1 MNSCC
6 YLLLRVLPDEP
17 EDVES
22 VFLFILDNISRTY
35 IEVAFAILLYY
46 VEHNKM
52 VNTLREKLCRRHEN
66 VQSSDIS
73 RIFRRSLDSFWG

>member
-17 EDVES
+17 EDVEQS
-22 VFLFILDNISRTY
+22 SYLFLT
-35 IEVAFAILLYY
+35 FAILLYY

-52 VNTLREKLCRRHEN
+52 VNTC
-66 VQSSDIS
+66 V
-73 RIFRRSLDSFWG
+73 RSFVEDTKTCNRLTYLASFGEA